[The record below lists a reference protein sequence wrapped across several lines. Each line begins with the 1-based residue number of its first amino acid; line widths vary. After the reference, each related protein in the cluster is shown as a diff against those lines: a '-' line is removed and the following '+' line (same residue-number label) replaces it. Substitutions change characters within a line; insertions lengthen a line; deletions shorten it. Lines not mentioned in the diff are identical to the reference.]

1 MNIPLLLLAL
11 ATFATGTAENIVI
24 GILPDVASGLGVS
37 IGLAGQLTSV
47 FSVTFALTAPAA
59 LLLTAR
65 LERKTLLLLAL
76 VLFIASNVLA
86 AASPNYGVLVAAR
99 IGMAAASATACLVAT
114 MLATE
119 IVPAESRGRAI
130 GLIFMGISASLV
142 LGVPAGMLLSGT
154 FGWRSVFTGLAL
166 FAVCVLFACQ
176 WFVPG
181 AGRSKPPRG
190 RSYAGHL
197 RSFSCVCAQLVSVLM
212 IGGHFS
218 LFAYL
223 APYLAEI
230 VGMHGDEVVTAF
242 FAFGIAGVCGGYL
255 GGRLSDAVAPRL
267 AIRLTPFGYV
277 IALVAIPFVSD
288 TRPLF
293 IAVMMLWGCISWMIS
308 PVVQSFLI
316 RQSPETAEAGVGL
329 NLSAMH
335 VGVGLGTGVGGVLV
349 EAASPSVLPAAAA
362 LLAGLAVIAAFAAT
376 WRASVPNEANRH
388 AAP

>member
-119 IVPAESRGRAI
+119 IVPPGRRGRAI

-142 LGVPAGMLLSGT
+142 LGVPAGMLVSGA
-154 FGWRSVFTGLAL
+154 FGWRSVFIGLAL

-176 WFVPG
+176 WFVPA

-190 RSYAGHL
+190 RSYASHL

-212 IGGHFS
+212 IGG
-218 LFAYL
+218 AYL

-230 VGMHGDEVVTAF
+230 VGMQGDEVVTAF

-267 AIRLTPFGYV
+267 AIRLTPLGYI
-277 IALVAIPFVSD
+277 IALIAIPFVSD
-288 TRPLF
+288 TRVLF
-293 IAVMMLWGCISWMIS
+293 VAVMMLWGCVSWMIS

-335 VGVGLGTGVGGVLV
+335 VGVGPGTGVGGVLV
-349 EAASPSVLPAAAA
+349 EAASPSVLPVAAV

-376 WRASVPNEANRH
+376 WRAPAANEANRQ
-388 AAP
+388 PVS